1 MEKEKIYE
9 LRIEEEDDLSGIDSI
24 SLVQDPAIEI
34 NWLAFN
40 KQKEYFNIPDGEE
53 HKYLFMLEGFGQD
66 EEELI
71 QQGYRPFKVG
81 NFELQKFFD
90 TYPNADS
97 EWNTDEYLVRYKYM
111 LNPEVQNNRN
121 PIIPTTREFCSNL
134 IKKNYVFRIEDM
146 DRLTNDQ
153 GTSALVWRGGYNCRH
168 SWSKILYK
176 KDTNIVNKA
185 SINKGKV
192 LDAGGVFPTDLTP
205 DLAVLGYGQPNTRTK
220 NPSFSKQKFEIEN
233 EDKRIVIGPAMIP
246 NVKMVRADKDGN
258 PYYVFFT
265 EDTIRMIAEKYMKN
279 GYLRNNDVNHD
290 GEAVKD
296 VYVIESWIK
305 TSEDDK
311 STKYGFKDLPIGSW
325 FVSMKIKDDFVWDKV
340 KKGELKGFSVSG
352 FFDQIEQFNRQK
364 EVEFLKELA
373 QILKNIN

>member
-352 FFDQIEQFNRQK
+352 FFDQIEQFNKKK
-364 EVEFLKELA
+364 EELFLKELA